1 MQFASDPSTLT
12 KIDRMKQRVR
22 WQHPEFLK
30 QGIDQTRVVLESES
44 TEHDPEAFSFLVLG
58 DSGAG
63 DHRGDNPQR
72 RLAEW
77 IMANSDGCRFVLHT
91 GDLVY
96 LVGSQDQYFDN
107 FIRPYREWLVGGET
121 PEQIAYDQ
129 MLFKLPFL
137 PVLGNHDYY
146 DVPLLYGVFSKLLS
160 PIKDLIRRQI
170 DIDYGWRGS
179 YQGDVYARAFLD
191 YLKGYSL
198 AQLKTHITQH
208 YTAKTD
214 TGRCLRYEPKRF
226 TRLPNR
232 YYTFRQ
238 GGVDFFALDS
248 NTFNS
253 PIPLSRTPEGKARRQ
268 HLLDQQ
274 QQLHRQK
281 QTQLAQLFLQ
291 ASQDKADEIYVKVE
305 QIDEQLR
312 DLDMQLTQQ
321 HDTVDFAQLDWL
333 KQRLIHSWNTAGVRG
348 RVLYFHHPPYV
359 TEASK
364 WHQGQT
370 LAVRHHLRRVLDE
383 VYQEIGDKRCDR
395 PVVDLILN
403 GHAHCFEYLQ
413 TLDTGHADSHLHCV
427 VCGGSGF
434 SLRRQRTE
442 GNTLTEVIAGQ
453 NRDVAR
459 SHQFVGRNGQGSDK
473 RRPYSALKI
482 EVLPGTPPHFKVYPY
497 VVEKYHHQW
506 EAQALAPIDI
516 AIDTLLRNP

>member
-1 MQFASDPSTLT
+1 
-12 KIDRMKQRVR
+12 
-22 WQHPEFLK
+22 
-30 QGIDQTRVVLESES
+30 S
-44 TEHDPEAFSFLVLG
+44 TEDSPTDEFSFLVLG
-58 DSGAG
+58 DSGTG

-72 RLAEW
+72 RVAEW
-77 IMANSDGCRFVLHT
+77 IMANSDRCRFVLHT

-96 LVGSQDQYFDN
+96 LVGSQDQYFNN
-107 FIRPYREWLVGGET
+107 FIKPYREWLVGGLV

-146 DVPLLYGVFSKLLS
+146 DIPLIYGILSKLLS
-160 PIKDLIRRQI
+160 PLKDLIRQQI

-191 YLKGYSL
+191 YLKGYSPT
-198 AQLKTHITQH
+198 QLEDHLKQH

-214 TGRCLRYEPKRF
+214 TGRCLRYQSGQF

-253 PIPLSRTPEGKARRQ
+253 PIPLSQTPEGRTQR
-268 HLLDQQ
+268 
-274 QQLHRQK
+274 QQLMAQRQQLLTQK
-281 QTQLAQLFLQ
+281 QAQLEQLSLQ
-291 ASQDKADEIYVKVE
+291 ASDDRVDEIYVKVE

-312 DLDMQLTQQ
+312 DLDMQLSQQ
-321 HDTVDFAQLDWL
+321 SGTVDFEQLDWL
-333 KQRLIHSWNTAGVRG
+333 TQRLIHSWKSEGVRG
-348 RVLYFHHPPYV
+348 RVIYFHHPPYV

-370 LAVRHHLRRVLDE
+370 LAVRHHLRRVFDQ
-383 VYQEIGDKRCDR
+383 VQQSIGDKQGDR

-413 TLDTGHADSHLHCV
+413 TLDTGYADAHTHCV
-427 VCGGSGF
+427 ICGGSGF
-434 SLRRQRTE
+434 SLRRQRFE
-442 GNTLTEVIAGQ
+442 GDILTETIAGK
-453 NRDVAR
+453 DCKVAR
-459 SHQFVGRNGQGSDK
+459 SHQFVGRNGHGSRK
-473 RRPYSALKI
+473 RRPYSALRI
-482 EVLPGTPPHFKVYPY
+482 DVLPGMPLCFKVRPY
-497 VVEKYHHQW
+497 VVEKHGSQW
-506 EAQALAPIDI
+506 ETQTLPPIEI
-516 AIDTLLRNP
+516 TPSLKSP